1 MKGICYA
8 IARKQYTRS
17 NKEGL
22 MKRQTLVCYLIF
34 ALCVFHFLIPH
45 VVFGNEDSP
54 AEKVFEKHKV
64 TLQRTDVQNALNVFN
79 TPEAQTRLTLANMN
93 RVSADPEFLKELVP
107 EIDDSFI
114 TLLKEDTEVQALF
127 NDVDFQTLLQDPEAL
142 GELTG
147 LSKAGWIELFI
158 RKFPSLAL
166 FLIIAV
172 TLYTLGKGADWLV
185 DEAVMLSTRWGL
197 GKAVIGATIVSIGTT
212 TPEAAVSVLSAIQ
225 GKPGL
230 ALGNAVGSIIC
241 DTGLILGLA
250 SLIAPLP
257 LNRELASRLSNV
269 QVGAGILLVVGC
281 FPWTSPAKVFM
292 DGGTLHQLVGV
303 VFVILLGLYIWQSI
317 RWASATGANADSDE
331 TTAAEATGAVG
342 TLMKLIGAIV
352 IIVISAQILI
362 PSVSIMAER
371 IGVPQHIISATL
383 VAFGTSLPELVT
395 AITAVRRGHGELAV
409 GNIIGADIL
418 NVLFVA
424 GVSAAATSEGLKAEV
439 QFFQFLFPAMLFILI
454 VFRCGIFVSGD
465 QLKRPFGVVLVAT
478 WILVTILSYV
488 LSIEMH

>member
-1 MKGICYA
+1 MEQWIE
-8 IARKQYTRS
+8 Q
-17 NKEGL
+17 
-22 MKRQTLVCYLIF
+22 LV
-34 ALCVFHFLIPH
+34 
-45 VVFGNEDSP
+45 
-54 AEKVFEKHKV
+54 
-64 TLQRTDVQNALNVFN
+64 
-79 TPEAQTRLTLANMN
+79 
-93 RVSADPEFLKELVP
+93 
-107 EIDDSFI
+107 
-114 TLLKEDTEVQALF
+114 
-127 NDVDFQTLLQDPEAL
+127 
-142 GELTG
+142 TG
-147 LSKAGWIELFI
+147 LASPF
-158 RKFPSLAL
+158 L
-166 FLIIAV
+166 FLIIVV

-185 DEAVMLSTRWGL
+185 DEAVVLSSRWGM

-250 SLIAPLP
+250 SLIAPLQF
-257 LNRELASRLSNV
+257 NRQLASKLSNV

-281 FPWTSPAKVFM
+281 FPWTSPAKVFSQ
-292 DGGTLHQLVGV
+292 GGTLPQLIGF
-303 VFVILLGLYIWQSI
+303 VFIVLLGLYVWQSI
-317 RWASATGANADSDE
+317 RWAASITDEPSENGDKPEDASANSFAILA
-331 TTAAEATGAVG
+331 
-342 TLMKLIGAIV
+342 KLIGSIV

-362 PSVSIMAER
+362 PSVSVIAQR
-371 IGVPQHIISATL
+371 IGVPKHIISATL

-424 GVSAAATSEGLKAEV
+424 GVSAAATPGGLQADG

-454 VFRCGIFVSGD
+454 VFRCGIFVSGN
-465 QLKRPFGVVLVAT
+465 QLKRPFGIVLVGT
-478 WILVTILSYV
+478 WLAVTILSYI

>member
-1 MKGICYA
+1 ME
-8 IARKQYTRS
+8 Q
-17 NKEGL
+17 
-22 MKRQTLVCYLIF
+22 
-34 ALCVFHFLIPH
+34 
-45 VVFGNEDSP
+45 
-54 AEKVFEKHKV
+54 
-64 TLQRTDVQNALNVFN
+64 
-79 TPEAQTRLTLANMN
+79 
-93 RVSADPEFLKELVP
+93 
-107 EIDDSFI
+107 
-114 TLLKEDTEVQALF
+114 
-127 NDVDFQTLLQDPEAL
+127 
-142 GELTG
+142 
-147 LSKAGWIELFI
+147 WIEQLVNG
-158 RKFPSLAL
+158 LASPFL
-166 FLIIAV
+166 FLIIVV

-185 DEAVMLSTRWGL
+185 DEAVVLSSRWGM

-250 SLIAPLP
+250 SLIAPLQF
-257 LNRELASRLSNV
+257 NRQLASKLSNV

-281 FPWTSPAKVFM
+281 FPWTSPAKVFSQ
-292 DGGTLHQLVGV
+292 GGTLPQLIGF
-303 VFVILLGLYIWQSI
+303 VFIVLLGLYVWQSI
-317 RWASATGANADSDE
+317 RWAASITDEPNEDGDEPGDASANSFAILA
-331 TTAAEATGAVG
+331 
-342 TLMKLIGAIV
+342 KLIGSIA

-362 PSVSIMAER
+362 PSVSVVAQR
-371 IGVPQHIISATL
+371 IGVPKHIISATL

-424 GVSAAATSEGLKAEV
+424 GVSAAATPGGLQADG

-454 VFRCGIFVSGD
+454 VFRCGIFVSGN
-465 QLKRPFGVVLVAT
+465 QLKRPFGVVLVGT
-478 WILVTILSYV
+478 WLAVTILSYI

>member
-1 MKGICYA
+1 MEQWIE
-8 IARKQYTRS
+8 Q
-17 NKEGL
+17 
-22 MKRQTLVCYLIF
+22 LV
-34 ALCVFHFLIPH
+34 
-45 VVFGNEDSP
+45 
-54 AEKVFEKHKV
+54 
-64 TLQRTDVQNALNVFN
+64 
-79 TPEAQTRLTLANMN
+79 
-93 RVSADPEFLKELVP
+93 
-107 EIDDSFI
+107 
-114 TLLKEDTEVQALF
+114 
-127 NDVDFQTLLQDPEAL
+127 
-142 GELTG
+142 TG
-147 LSKAGWIELFI
+147 LASPF
-158 RKFPSLAL
+158 L
-166 FLIIAV
+166 FLIIVV

-185 DEAVMLSTRWGL
+185 DEAVVLSSRWGM

-250 SLIAPLP
+250 SLMAPLQF
-257 LNRELASRLSNV
+257 NRQLASKLSNV

-281 FPWTSPAKVFM
+281 FPWTSPAKVFSQ
-292 DGGTLHQLVGV
+292 GGTLPQLIGF
-303 VFVILLGLYIWQSI
+303 VFIVLLGLYVWQSI
-317 RWASATGANADSDE
+317 RWAASITDEPSENGDEPEDASANSLAILA
-331 TTAAEATGAVG
+331 
-342 TLMKLIGAIV
+342 KLIGSIV

-362 PSVSIMAER
+362 PSVSVIAQR
-371 IGVPQHIISATL
+371 IGVPKHIISATL

-424 GVSAAATSEGLKAEV
+424 GVSAAATPGGLQADG

-454 VFRCGIFVSGD
+454 VFRCGIFVSGN
-465 QLKRPFGVVLVAT
+465 QLKRPFGIVLVGT
-478 WILVTILSYV
+478 WLAVTILSYI

>member
-1 MKGICYA
+1 ME
-8 IARKQYTRS
+8 Q
-17 NKEGL
+17 
-22 MKRQTLVCYLIF
+22 
-34 ALCVFHFLIPH
+34 
-45 VVFGNEDSP
+45 
-54 AEKVFEKHKV
+54 
-64 TLQRTDVQNALNVFN
+64 
-79 TPEAQTRLTLANMN
+79 
-93 RVSADPEFLKELVP
+93 
-107 EIDDSFI
+107 
-114 TLLKEDTEVQALF
+114 
-127 NDVDFQTLLQDPEAL
+127 
-142 GELTG
+142 
-147 LSKAGWIELFI
+147 WIEHFIIELNNPVLVNLLLF
-158 RKFPSLAL
+158 FV
-166 FLIIAV
+166 IAV
-172 TLYTLGKGADWLV
+172 TLATLGKGADWLV
-185 DEAVMLSTRWGL
+185 DEAVILSSRWGL

-281 FPWTSPAKVFM
+281 FPWTSPAQLFTQ
-292 DGGTLHQLVGV
+292 GGTLSQLVGF
-303 VFVILLGLYIWQSI
+303 VFVVLLALYIWQSI
-317 RWASATGANADSDE
+317 RWAAATGANADNE
-331 TTAAEATGAVG
+331 EAEEVEGGSTFR
-342 TLMKLIGAIV
+342 TLAKLIFSIAV
-352 IIVISAQILI
+352 VVVSAQILI
-362 PSVSIMAER
+362 PCVSIMADR
-371 IGVPQHIISATL
+371 IGVPKHIISATL

-424 GVSAAATSEGLKAEV
+424 GVSAAATSEGLKAEA
-439 QFFQFLFPAMLFILI
+439 QFFQFLFPAMVFILI

-478 WILVTILSYV
+478 WLLVTILSYV

>member
-1 MKGICYA
+1 MEQWITDLVG
-8 IARKQYTRS
+8 
-17 NKEGL
+17 GL
-22 MKRQTLVCYLIF
+22 
-34 ALCVFHFLIPH
+34 ANPFLI
-45 VVFGNEDSP
+45 
-54 AEKVFEKHKV
+54 
-64 TLQRTDVQNALNVFN
+64 
-79 TPEAQTRLTLANMN
+79 
-93 RVSADPEFLKELVP
+93 
-107 EIDDSFI
+107 
-114 TLLKEDTEVQALF
+114 
-127 NDVDFQTLLQDPEAL
+127 
-142 GELTG
+142 
-147 LSKAGWIELFI
+147 
-158 RKFPSLAL
+158 
-166 FLIIAV
+166 LIIAV

-185 DEAVMLSTRWGL
+185 DEAVILSTRWGL

-269 QVGAGILLVVGC
+269 QVGAGILLVLGC
-281 FPWTSPAKVFM
+281 FPWTSPAKLFTQ
-292 DGGTLHQLVGV
+292 GGVLPQFVGV
-303 VFVILLGLYIWQSI
+303 VFVILLALYIWQSI
-317 RWASATGANADSDE
+317 RWASQTGANPDNGEEAD
-331 TTAAEATGAVG
+331 AEEGNAFG
-342 TLMKLIGAIV
+342 TLIKLIGAIA

-362 PSVSIMAER
+362 PSVSILAER
-371 IGVPQHIISATL
+371 IGVPKHIISATL

-424 GVSAAATSEGLKAEV
+424 GVSASATQGGLQADG

-465 QLKRPFGVVLVAT
+465 QLKRPFGVVLVGT
-478 WILVTILSYV
+478 WLLVTILSYV

>member
-1 MKGICYA
+1 ME
-8 IARKQYTRS
+8 Q
-17 NKEGL
+17 
-22 MKRQTLVCYLIF
+22 
-34 ALCVFHFLIPH
+34 
-45 VVFGNEDSP
+45 
-54 AEKVFEKHKV
+54 
-64 TLQRTDVQNALNVFN
+64 
-79 TPEAQTRLTLANMN
+79 
-93 RVSADPEFLKELVP
+93 
-107 EIDDSFI
+107 
-114 TLLKEDTEVQALF
+114 
-127 NDVDFQTLLQDPEAL
+127 
-142 GELTG
+142 
-147 LSKAGWIELFI
+147 WIEQLVNG
-158 RKFPSLAL
+158 LASPFL
-166 FLIIAV
+166 FLIIVV

-185 DEAVMLSTRWGL
+185 DEAVVLSSRWGM

-250 SLIAPLP
+250 SLIAPLQF
-257 LNRELASRLSNV
+257 NRQLASKLSNV

-281 FPWTSPAKVFM
+281 FPWTSPAKVFSQ
-292 DGGTLHQLVGV
+292 GGTLPQLIGF
-303 VFVILLGLYIWQSI
+303 VFIVLLGLYVWQSI
-317 RWASATGANADSDE
+317 RWAASITDEPSENGDEPEDASANSFAILA
-331 TTAAEATGAVG
+331 
-342 TLMKLIGAIV
+342 KLIGSIA

-362 PSVSIMAER
+362 PSVSVIAQR
-371 IGVPQHIISATL
+371 IGVPKHIISATL

-424 GVSAAATSEGLKAEV
+424 GVSAAATPGGLQADG

-454 VFRCGIFVSGD
+454 VFRCGIFVSGN
-465 QLKRPFGVVLVAT
+465 QLKRPFGVVLVCT
-478 WILVTILSYV
+478 WLAVTILSYI

>member
-1 MKGICYA
+1 ME
-8 IARKQYTRS
+8 Q
-17 NKEGL
+17 
-22 MKRQTLVCYLIF
+22 
-34 ALCVFHFLIPH
+34 
-45 VVFGNEDSP
+45 
-54 AEKVFEKHKV
+54 
-64 TLQRTDVQNALNVFN
+64 
-79 TPEAQTRLTLANMN
+79 
-93 RVSADPEFLKELVP
+93 
-107 EIDDSFI
+107 
-114 TLLKEDTEVQALF
+114 
-127 NDVDFQTLLQDPEAL
+127 
-142 GELTG
+142 
-147 LSKAGWIELFI
+147 WIEQLVNG
-158 RKFPSLAL
+158 LASPFL
-166 FLIIAV
+166 FLIIVV

-185 DEAVMLSTRWGL
+185 DEAVVLSSRWGM

-250 SLIAPLP
+250 SLIAPLQF
-257 LNRELASRLSNV
+257 NRQLASKLSNV

-281 FPWTSPAKVFM
+281 FPWTSPAKVFSQ
-292 DGGTLHQLVGV
+292 GGTLPQLIGF
-303 VFVILLGLYIWQSI
+303 VFIVLLGLYVWQSI
-317 RWASATGANADSDE
+317 RWAASITDEPNENGDEPGDASANSLAILA
-331 TTAAEATGAVG
+331 
-342 TLMKLIGAIV
+342 KLIGAIA

-362 PSVSIMAER
+362 PSVSVIAQR
-371 IGVPQHIISATL
+371 IGVPKHIISATL

-424 GVSAAATSEGLKAEV
+424 GVSAAATPGGLQADG

-454 VFRCGIFVSGD
+454 VFRCGIFVSGN
-465 QLKRPFGVVLVAT
+465 QLKRPFGVVLVGT
-478 WILVTILSYV
+478 WLAVTILSYI

>member
-1 MKGICYA
+1 MEQWIE
-8 IARKQYTRS
+8 Q
-17 NKEGL
+17 
-22 MKRQTLVCYLIF
+22 LV
-34 ALCVFHFLIPH
+34 
-45 VVFGNEDSP
+45 
-54 AEKVFEKHKV
+54 
-64 TLQRTDVQNALNVFN
+64 
-79 TPEAQTRLTLANMN
+79 
-93 RVSADPEFLKELVP
+93 
-107 EIDDSFI
+107 
-114 TLLKEDTEVQALF
+114 
-127 NDVDFQTLLQDPEAL
+127 
-142 GELTG
+142 TG
-147 LSKAGWIELFI
+147 LASPF
-158 RKFPSLAL
+158 L
-166 FLIIAV
+166 FLIIVV

-185 DEAVMLSTRWGL
+185 DEAVVLSSRWGM

-250 SLIAPLP
+250 SLIAPLQF
-257 LNRELASRLSNV
+257 NRQLASKLSNV

-281 FPWTSPAKVFM
+281 FPWTSPAKVFSQ
-292 DGGTLHQLVGV
+292 GGTLPQLIGF
-303 VFVILLGLYIWQSI
+303 VFIVLLGLYVWQSI
-317 RWASATGANADSDE
+317 RWAASITDEPSENGDEPEDASANSFAILA
-331 TTAAEATGAVG
+331 
-342 TLMKLIGAIV
+342 KLIGSIV

-362 PSVSIMAER
+362 PSVSVIAQR
-371 IGVPQHIISATL
+371 IGVPKHIISATL

-424 GVSAAATSEGLKAEV
+424 GVSAAATPGGLQADG

-454 VFRCGIFVSGD
+454 VFRCGIFVSGN
-465 QLKRPFGVVLVAT
+465 QLKRPFGVVLVGT
-478 WILVTILSYV
+478 WLAVTILSYI

>member
-1 MKGICYA
+1 MEQWITELIIG
-8 IARKQYTRS
+8 S
-17 NKEGL
+17 HS
-22 MKRQTLVCYLIF
+22 LV
-34 ALCVFHFLIPH
+34 
-45 VVFGNEDSP
+45 
-54 AEKVFEKHKV
+54 
-64 TLQRTDVQNALNVFN
+64 
-79 TPEAQTRLTLANMN
+79 
-93 RVSADPEFLKELVP
+93 
-107 EIDDSFI
+107 
-114 TLLKEDTEVQALF
+114 
-127 NDVDFQTLLQDPEAL
+127 
-142 GELTG
+142 
-147 LSKAGWIELFI
+147 
-158 RKFPSLAL
+158 L

-185 DEAVMLSTRWGL
+185 DEAVILSTRWGL

-257 LNRELASRLSNV
+257 LNRQLASRLSNV
-269 QVGAGILLVVGC
+269 QVGAGALLVIGC
-281 FPWTSPAKVFM
+281 FPWTSPAKLFTQ
-292 DGGTLHQLVGV
+292 GGNLPQLVGV
-303 VFVILLGLYIWQSI
+303 VFVILLALYIWQSI
-317 RWASATGANADSDE
+317 RWAAATGANADNDE
-331 TTAAEATGAVG
+331 VPETEEEARAFG
-342 TLMKLIGAIV
+342 TLLKLIGSIA
-352 IIVISAQILI
+352 IIVVSAQILI
-362 PSVSIMAER
+362 PSVSVMAER

-424 GVSAAATSEGLKAEV
+424 GVSAAATSDGLKAEV

-454 VFRCGIFVSGD
+454 VFRIGIFVSGD
-465 QLKRPFGVVLVAT
+465 QLKRPFGVVLVGT
-478 WILVTILSYV
+478 WLLVTILSYV

>member
-1 MKGICYA
+1 MEQWIE
-8 IARKQYTRS
+8 Q
-17 NKEGL
+17 
-22 MKRQTLVCYLIF
+22 LV
-34 ALCVFHFLIPH
+34 
-45 VVFGNEDSP
+45 
-54 AEKVFEKHKV
+54 
-64 TLQRTDVQNALNVFN
+64 
-79 TPEAQTRLTLANMN
+79 
-93 RVSADPEFLKELVP
+93 
-107 EIDDSFI
+107 
-114 TLLKEDTEVQALF
+114 
-127 NDVDFQTLLQDPEAL
+127 
-142 GELTG
+142 TG
-147 LSKAGWIELFI
+147 LASPF
-158 RKFPSLAL
+158 L
-166 FLIIAV
+166 FLIIVV

-185 DEAVMLSTRWGL
+185 DEAVVLSSRWGM

-250 SLIAPLP
+250 SLIAPLQF
-257 LNRELASRLSNV
+257 NRQLASKLSNV

-281 FPWTSPAKVFM
+281 FPWTSPAKVFSQ
-292 DGGTLHQLVGV
+292 GGTLPQLIGF
-303 VFVILLGLYIWQSI
+303 VFIVLLGLYVWQSI
-317 RWASATGANADSDE
+317 RWAASITDEPNENGDEPGDASANSFAILA
-331 TTAAEATGAVG
+331 
-342 TLMKLIGAIV
+342 KLIGSIV

-362 PSVSIMAER
+362 PSVSVIAQR
-371 IGVPQHIISATL
+371 IGVPKHIISATL

-424 GVSAAATSEGLKAEV
+424 GVSAAATPGGLQADG

-454 VFRCGIFVSGD
+454 VFRCGIFVSGN
-465 QLKRPFGVVLVAT
+465 QLKRPFGIVLVGT
-478 WILVTILSYV
+478 WLAVTILSYI